1 MLLFSASKFAKEDLK
16 TLFQHFWWKLLG
28 ISVLIGFL
36 LFLLN
41 IFLWLGLYAHQFSG
55 QLKDKL
61 GMYFYIKETP
71 WQEEQTYK
79 DILLMKDELQSKGLK
94 VMFSSKDDAL
104 AFLQKKI
111 PDVVDNFQKFGISNP
126 LPATLYVM
134 FSSDSEYT
142 ILKTVILNHKD
153 IILNVKDI
161 DAGSTIKQQEN
172 RILTVINMSNF
183 IVVSSYCI
191 IWLILLVVLAF
202 LGFLLKNI
210 FSTLHKEFE
219 VKKLLWANYLDV
231 VQSFVMITL
240 DILLVSFIICFALV
254 VVTAIILDV
263 YLNALFSI
271 SFLSLFNIFVVL
283 GAIVAQVIVVV
294 GSGVGLAY
302 YFTSRLH
309 HQLPIEK

>member
-1 MLLFSASKFAKEDLK
+1 
-16 TLFQHFWWKLLG
+16 
-28 ISVLIGFL
+28 
-36 LFLLN
+36 
-41 IFLWLGLYAHQFSG
+41 
-55 QLKDKL
+55 
-61 GMYFYIKETP
+61 
-71 WQEEQTYK
+71 
-79 DILLMKDELQSKGLK
+79 MKDELQSKGLK

-191 IWLILLVVLAF
+191 I
-202 LGFLLKNI
+202 
-210 FSTLHKEFE
+210 
-219 VKKLLWANYLDV
+219 
-231 VQSFVMITL
+231 
-240 DILLVSFIICFALV
+240 
-254 VVTAIILDV
+254 
-263 YLNALFSI
+263 
-271 SFLSLFNIFVVL
+271 
-283 GAIVAQVIVVV
+283 
-294 GSGVGLAY
+294 
-302 YFTSRLH
+302 
-309 HQLPIEK
+309 